1 MKIEKITLCNLAS
14 IEGEQTIDFNAEPLR
29 SAGLFAI
36 TGDTGAGKSTLL
48 DAICLALYNKAP
60 RFESRERMRRLDGN
74 TPKKDID
81 LLPGDPRNI
90 LRRGTKE
97 GYAEVTFTAQDN
109 ATYRARWELRVKRTG
124 TYNHIERTLEQI
136 RPAHRNFPPAE
147 IDKAIGQL
155 LGLDYTQFTRTVILA
170 QNSFAN
176 FLRAEQDEKSSL
188 LEKITGTEIY
198 AQLGAEIY
206 RLSKEA
212 EKKHDEQAKKI
223 EGINENRLSDVDLKR
238 TEEERILCRTRLSHA
253 EESLKHINAC
263 LKWYDDY
270 ERAEAEFRTRTEA
283 HNKAQKALLAE
294 GDKKRL
300 LERYDLLI
308 PLQPL
313 YKEIKLTEQNIE
325 QGREAQKRLGEIL
338 EKQRTEA
345 KTAEKELEKAQARL
359 AEEKQLSARRTPS
372 IKKGYEIQ
380 GELKRAEEELQKKT
394 DENRI
399 ASDRLAARQ
408 NAQRDKKKQYEA
420 SLECIEKGEHH
431 QQTYAVHQRMLDKT
445 DIITEKLSRMF
456 DLTTDLKRLKQ
467 QLTRDQS
474 DRTALT
480 TVIERIKSES
490 HDLTQKAASLR
501 EELQS
506 HRQANYGRD
515 GDEIQSRFMRLTSH
529 TDRLQ
534 SAKALWERLAEI
546 YRQTEETQAEISRRS
561 TDLKHD
567 QATLEKLSIS
577 VEARTEELERRST
590 AYTLSNSENIVRLRQ
605 QLKEGTACP
614 VCGATHHPY
623 HTETEQELGNLL
635 SLLETE
641 YNEAR
646 TQLEALKKER
656 EDLTTKI
663 SASNATLQARKE
675 NLENL
680 EKNRHTAEE
689 EWGKYA
695 SLDPAFADCSPST
708 NRVGRRVMIDQLLD
722 TVTKDLGDAQT
733 RWNEYNT
740 HQKEMNRYNDL
751 IEKTQ
756 HALSEG
762 NERMAEAERNL
773 SITDTRI
780 EQTQQRITHTNDILL
795 QLYEELDDLITLQ
808 SWWTGWNDNPEAFRQ
823 KLMNMK
829 ADYDQGAQRLATE
842 RQNELI
848 LRQELATATTAV
860 AEQQQIFLQT
870 NDEKVRLSETLS
882 DLQKQLSALFAGKTP
897 QEAAE
902 EMDKRIDEAT
912 TALNSARENFNRINT
927 LLQHDMGR
935 RLNLDEN
942 LNNLR
947 TALSQL
953 HSQMDDEILRF
964 NHQYSPLQYSELD
977 RIFSDTRDWNALR
990 TLIAQLSEQVLVT
1003 SERAQT
1009 AQNAIVQLQASENRP
1024 NPDEES
1030 RPALNEAAA
1039 ETGKTIE
1046 NFREELNNLE
1056 YKLKMHAE
1064 TIEKT
1069 RSLNEEMEL
1078 LAQRKND
1085 WAGLCALIG
1094 DSNGKNFR
1102 GQAQNFTFDFL
1113 VRDANEQLRRLS
1125 SRYRLNHL
1133 PGTLSLEVI
1142 DRDMFDQ
1149 HRPVSSLSGGETFI
1163 VSLALALGLS
1173 TISASNLNI
1182 GSLFIDEGFGN
1193 LDGESLELVMT
1204 ALSALQGTQGR
1215 KVGVISHTD
1224 QIRLRIRPQI
1234 HVVKQAAGGRSTI
1247 RIES

>member
-74 TPKKDID
+74 TQKKDID

-109 ATYRARWELRVKRTG
+109 ATYRARWELRIKRTG
-124 TYNHIERTLEQI
+124 AYNRTERALEKI

-147 IDKAIGQL
+147 IDETIGRL

-212 EKKHDEQAKKI
+212 EKKHDEQAKKL
-223 EGINENRLSDVDLKR
+223 EGINENRLSEVDLKR
-238 TEEERILCRTRLSHA
+238 TEEDRTLCRTRLSHA

-263 LKWYDDY
+263 LQWYDDY
-270 ERAEAEFRTRTEA
+270 ERAEAEFRTRTEE

-300 LERYDLLI
+300 LERYDLII

-313 YKEIKLTEQNIE
+313 YKEIKLTERHIE
-325 QGREAQKRLGEIL
+325 EGRESQKRLSEKL
-338 EKQRTEA
+338 EKQQTEA
-345 KTAEKELEKAQARL
+345 KTAEKEMEKAQARL
-359 AEEKQLSARRTPS
+359 NEEKQLSARRTPN

-408 NAQRDKKKQYEA
+408 NAQRDKKKQHED
-420 SLECIEKGEHH
+420 SLEHIEKGEHH
-431 QQTYAVHQRMLDKT
+431 QQTFAVHQRMLDKT
-445 DIITEKLSRMF
+445 DIVTEKLSRMF
-456 DLTTDLKRLKQ
+456 ELTSDLKRIKQ
-467 QLTRDQS
+467 QLSHDQS
-474 DRTALT
+474 DRTALAS
-480 TVIERIKSES
+480 VIERIKSDNHKLS
-490 HDLTQKAASLR
+490 QQDASLH
-501 EELQS
+501 EELQV

-515 GDEIQSRFMRLTSH
+515 GDEIQNRYMRLTSH
-529 TDRLQ
+529 TERLQ
-534 SAKALWERLAEI
+534 NAKKSWERLVKI
-546 YRQTEETQAEISRRS
+546 YTQIEDTQSETSRRR

-567 QATLEKLSIS
+567 QATLEKLSANI
-577 VEARTEELERRST
+577 EARTEELEHRST
-590 AYTLSNSENIVRLRQ
+590 AYTLSNSENIVRLRR

-635 SLLETE
+635 SVLETE
-641 YNEAR
+641 YNETR
-646 TQLEALKKER
+646 SQLEALKKEH
-656 EDLTTKI
+656 DTLAAKI
-663 SASNATLQARKE
+663 SADSATLQ
-675 NLENL
+675 LL
-680 EKNRHTAEE
+680 EKNLGDLENNRRATEE
-689 EWGKYA
+689 EWSNYA

-722 TVTKDLGDAQT
+722 TATKDLGDAQT

-756 HALSEG
+756 HELSEG
-762 NERMAEAERNL
+762 NKRIAEAEKNL
-773 SITDTRI
+773 SVTDTRI
-780 EQTQQRITHTNDILL
+780 EQAQQRITQTDNTLQ
-795 QLYEELDDLITLQ
+795 QLYEELDGLITLQ
-808 SWWTGWNDNPEAFRQ
+808 SWWTGWNENPEGFRQ
-823 KLMNMK
+823 KLMSMK
-829 ADYDQGAQRLATE
+829 SDYDQGAQLLASE

-848 LRQELATATTAV
+848 LRQEEATATAAV

-870 NDEKVRLSETLS
+870 NDEKVRLTETLS
-882 DLQKQLSALFAGKTP
+882 ELQKQLNALFGGKTP

-912 TALNSARENFNRINT
+912 DALSKARENFDSINT
-927 LLQHDMGR
+927 QLQHDKGR
-935 RLNLDEN
+935 RLSLDES
-942 LNNLR
+942 LNKLR
-947 TALSQL
+947 DNLSQL
-953 HSQMDDEILRF
+953 HTKMDDEIVRF
-964 NHQYSPLQYSELD
+964 NSQHSPLQYSELD
-977 RIFSDTRDWNALR
+977 RIFSDPRDWNSLR
-990 TLIAQLSEQVLVT
+990 SLIDLLSKQVLVT

-1024 NPDEES
+1024 DPDEES
-1030 RPALNEAAA
+1030 RPALRETAE

-1046 NFREELNNLE
+1046 KFREELNNLE

-1069 RSLNEEMEL
+1069 RSLTEEMQQ

-1094 DSNGKNFR
+1094 DATGKNFR

-1193 LDGESLELVMT
+1193 LDGDSLELVMT

-1224 QIRLRIRPQI
+1224 QIKQRIRPQI

-1247 RIES
+1247 RLEN